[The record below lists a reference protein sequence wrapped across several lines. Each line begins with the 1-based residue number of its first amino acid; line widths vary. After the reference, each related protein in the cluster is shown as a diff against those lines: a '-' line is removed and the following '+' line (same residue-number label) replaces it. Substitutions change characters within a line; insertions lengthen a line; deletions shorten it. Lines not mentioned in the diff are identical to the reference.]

1 MSLPGAL
8 AAEPEAH
15 DDAGAEALAR
25 AKLVEAANPV
35 HPPQPR
41 VSALTVLVMTV
52 IMACAA
58 GLGALPFFVIQS
70 LSPTLGAIATA
81 TACGV
86 MFAASFDLIH
96 EGSVSSLASRTA
108 RSAPFLGVIA
118 GAVFI
123 QWMEDRMQDVKEIR
137 FADLRG
143 APARRAAMMVGIMA
157 AHALGEGCGVGVSFS
172 GPRGWTSGL
181 LTTLAI
187 GVHNIPEG
195 LATATVLASQGLRP
209 GAVLFW
215 SIASCMPQ
223 PLVALPSYLF
233 VNTFAFLLPF
243 ALGFAAG
250 CMIWMVIAELLPGRA
265 GLGDERRGFRMLFEA
280 NWGGPANDAIAL
292 GEGELSGPVL
302 ASARLLRGG
311 RDAGSPPAFPAAPLG
326 TIVLPAAE
334 LTFPALTT
342 GCTAILVAL
351 GAASLVSAAKLP
363 QPLRG
368 RRAGGGAALALLR
381 QVLGLPDAAGQGGGV
396 PALHTLSAAA
406 AAPGRAP
413 GGSKKPNLAAPILA
427 AALVATGA
435 TALTLVPAGWNW
447 AGAILLQRSA
457 SFLLVPVAIAVLA
470 PCAALGATLGAS
482 LGPRPGAVL
491 AGSIVTGLA
500 AACGV
505 VAMAVTL
512 RRYPVD
518 SAADAKVIMAL
529 WRYPL
534 GLADTVASCTAGAA
548 VMAGVFLVGNG
559 VLLSPSRAR
568 GGAALGAVLLL
579 GLAGL
584 QQLLCA
590 VSPYCL
596 ALDPTAQPAA

>member
-1 MSLPGAL
+1 
-8 AAEPEAH
+8 
-15 DDAGAEALAR
+15 
-25 AKLVEAANPV
+25 
-35 HPPQPR
+35 
-41 VSALTVLVMTV
+41 MTKR
-52 IMACAA
+52 
-58 GLGALPFFVIQS
+58 
-70 LSPTLGAIATA
+70 SPTPLLALSTTPGQPHGAFST
-81 TACGV
+81 
-86 MFAASFDLIH
+86 
-96 EGSVSSLASRTA
+96 
-108 RSAPFLGVIA
+108 FLGVIA

-250 CMIWMVIAELLPGRA
+250 CMIWMVIAELLPDALASGTSAASLARATTCSAA
-265 GLGDERRGFRMLFEA
+265 GLEGFRMLFEA

-351 GAASLVSAAKLP
+351 AAASLVSAARLP
-363 QPLRG
+363 QPVALG
-368 RRAGGGAALALLR
+368 FAGAVLGGGAALALLR
-381 QVLGLPDAAGQGGGV
+381 QVLGLPDATGQGGGV

-406 AAPGRAP
+406 VGACLAALVQRALLPYCLGIGDDTAAAAKEASDGLESGRLAPGRAP

-457 SFLLVPVAIAVLA
+457 SFLLVPVALAVLA

-482 LGPRPGAVL
+482 LGPRPGAAL

-579 GLAGL
+579 ALAGL